1 MSLMAR
7 RFWIVAII
15 VFVVSSVFAQPLRT
29 LDASVERKID
39 SLLSLMTL
47 EEKLGQLNQLTGQW
61 DEKLKRQVLTDEERD
76 LVKKGRIGSY
86 LNVVGADVTRDFQRV
101 AVEESRLHIPLLFGL
116 DVIHGFRTIFP
127 VPLAEACTWDPALVE
142 RSARVAAIE
151 ATAAG
156 VHWTFAPMVDIAR
169 DPRWGRIMEGSG
181 EDPYLGAAM
190 AAARVRGFQGRD
202 LSDPTSLLACAKHFA
217 GYGGAEGG
225 RDYNIAQIS
234 ARTMH
239 EVYLAP
245 FKAAVDAG
253 VGSFMSAFNEI
264 NGVPATAARFLMTD
278 VLRNEWGF
286 KGFVVSDWGAV
297 EELMNHGVAATREE
311 AGRLA
316 LNAGV
321 DMEMVSRI
329 YEKDLPAA
337 VREKRLSEA
346 VVDESVR
353 RVLRAKFKLGLFDNP
368 YRNCDTS
375 LAKRVTL
382 TKEHRDLARRAAQKA
397 IVLLKNEKNLLPL
410 GKEIKRVAVLGPLA
424 ADTFHPLGGW
434 NAQGSK
440 DDVVSVFDGIARK
453 VSPRTKVLYHRG
465 CEIEGDS
472 GYNAQ
477 AAVKIVRQ
485 ADAAIVVVG
494 EGLDMSGEA
503 ASRSNL
509 DLPGKQREF
518 VKAIVATG
526 KPVVLVLMNGRP
538 LTIPWAAENV
548 DAIVEAWFLGV
559 QSGNAIADV
568 LFGDVSPSGKL
579 PVSFLRTVGQIP
591 IYYNH
596 KNTGRPFN
604 EKEKYTSKYLD
615 VPNTPLFPFGFG
627 LSYTT
632 FAYSNLRVAS
642 PTISSTQELE
652 VVVDVT
658 NTGNRSADEIVQLY
672 IQDEVASI
680 TRPVKE
686 LKGFQRIALN
696 AGEKRT
702 VQFMLKPEQLAFW
715 NQEMKFAVE
724 PGMFK
729 VFVGGNSVEVL
740 EARFELK

>member
-1 MSLMAR
+1 MSQGIANLLMTG
-7 RFWIVAII
+7 VLTSAIC
-15 VFVVSSVFAQPLRT
+15 FAQPPRSA
-29 LDASVERKID
+29 DASVEQKVD
-39 SLLSLMTL
+39 SLVRLMTL
-47 EEKLGQLNQLTGQW
+47 EEKLGQLNQLSGQW

-86 LNVVGADVTRDFQRV
+86 LNVVGADATRDFQRV

-142 RSARVAAIE
+142 RAARVAAIE

-202 LSDPTSLLACAKHFA
+202 LSNPTSLLACAKHFA
-217 GYGGAEGG
+217 GYGGAESG

-264 NGVPATAARFLMTD
+264 NGVPATAARFIMTD

-337 VREKRLSEA
+337 VREKRLSQVA
-346 VVDESVR
+346 VDESVR
-353 RVLRAKFKLGLFDNP
+353 RVLRAKFKLGLFDDP

-375 LAKRVTL
+375 LAKKVTL
-382 TKEHRDLARRAAQKA
+382 TKEHRDLARIAAQKA

-410 GKEIKRVAVLGPLA
+410 RKEIKRVAVVGPLA

-509 DLPGKQREF
+509 DLPGKQKEF

-526 KPVVLVLMNGRP
+526 KPVVLVLMSGRP
-538 LTIPWAAENV
+538 LTIPWEAENV
-548 DAIVEAWFLGV
+548 PAILEAWFLGV
-559 QSGNAIADV
+559 EAGNAIADV
-568 LFGDVSPSGKL
+568 LFGDVNPSGKL
-579 PVSFLRTVGQIP
+579 SATFPRSVGQIP
-591 IYYNH
+591 IYYNY
-596 KNTGRPFN
+596 KNTGRPFE
-604 EKEKYTSKYLD
+604 EKNHFTSRYLD
-615 VPNTPLFPFGFG
+615 VPNTPLYPFGYG

-632 FAYSNLRVAS
+632 FSYSNLHVTNPILKAHEDVKVS
-642 PTISSTQELE
+642 
-652 VVVDVT
+652 VDVT
-658 NTGNRSADEIVQLY
+658 NTGTRIGEEVVQLY
-672 IQDEVASI
+672 IRDEVASV

-686 LKGFQRIALN
+686 LKGFQRVSLN
-696 AGEKRT
+696 AGEKKS
-702 VQFMLKPEQLAFW
+702 VEFVVKHDELGFYNL
-715 NQEMKFAVE
+715 EMKRVVE
-724 PGMFK
+724 PGWFK
-729 VFVGGNSVEVL
+729 VMVGGNSVDVIEI
-740 EARFELK
+740 RFELQEK